1 MGYSYRTMLF
11 HLLLSIPGP
20 HEPWPLMPALFFF
33 FSVIPIHCCF
43 DVLGTYLAFVKS
55 QHFVTR
61 TLISP
66 KNDSWRTSAEIPYD
80 DVSLIPGY
88 CFWLVEANFPC
99 VTTNQSYF
107 LDLSSGAPSVR
118 MVFLRS
124 LLRRLFAGKVE
135 LNSLNVG
142 CFLTLEQPSMH
153 CTLNARS
160 RRKQLVLF
168 SRGSL
173 SYPRR
178 SILIYS

>member
-1 MGYSYRTMLF
+1 MASYACSFFFLF
-11 HLLLSIPGP
+11 GHSDTLLFWCSGHILSISEKPTFCD
-20 HEPWPLMPALFFF
+20 ENTD
-33 FSVIPIHCCF
+33 FSQKW
-43 DVLGTYLAFVKS
+43 LL
-55 QHFVTR
+55 
-61 TLISP
+61 
-66 KNDSWRTSAEIPYD
+66 KNKPYD

-142 CFLTLEQPSMH
+142 CFLTLEQPNMH

-168 SRGSL
+168 SRESL

-178 SILIYS
+178 SILIYSYTFTSTATNNFNSWSDSMSS